1 MHPRNPPFCISLELK
16 GKGGQDGGGGDEADV
31 SATLEIMPKMKKI
44 FILLLL
50 PLALAGCSSS
60 ITNLT
65 PSRLARNSD
74 GTYRVEAAWQ
84 TTEQTIRPESLK
96 PLVMVGLE
104 SYPMRPELVVSNR
117 WEAFVP
123 APADQHLIHYWFR
136 FDFLRNAISAPVE
149 DCKTSQGFTLEIV
162 DKAAE
167 AK

>member
-1 MHPRNPPFCISLELK
+1 MRLMFLHPP
-16 GKGGQDGGGGDEADV
+16 
-31 SATLEIMPKMKKI
+31 EIMPKMKKI
-44 FILLLL
+44 FILLLV

-65 PSRLARNSD
+65 PSRLGRNSD

-104 SYPMRPELVVSNR
+104 SYPMHPELVVSNR

-123 APADQHLIHYWFR
+123 VPAEQNLIHYWFR

-167 AK
+167 SK